1 MDASV
6 IPVGALT
13 ASSIAE
19 ALAVGQE
26 PIEIRPDEN
35 AAAQAA
41 RCRLLN

>member
-19 ALAVGQE
+19 AAAAGQE
-26 PIEIRPDEN
+26 QIMGWPDEN